1 MGQGSARNDVGT
13 AYINDVFM
21 RHPLTTRNQE
31 ELEIA
36 AKAAAILQ
44 RNQLRNVL
52 KRTPQ
57 NGESRS
63 TPLGSP

>member
-1 MGQGSARNDVGT
+1 MGT

-36 AKAAAILQ
+36 ARAAGILQ

-52 KRTPQ
+52 KRPPQ
-57 NGESRS
+57 G
-63 TPLGSP
+63 G